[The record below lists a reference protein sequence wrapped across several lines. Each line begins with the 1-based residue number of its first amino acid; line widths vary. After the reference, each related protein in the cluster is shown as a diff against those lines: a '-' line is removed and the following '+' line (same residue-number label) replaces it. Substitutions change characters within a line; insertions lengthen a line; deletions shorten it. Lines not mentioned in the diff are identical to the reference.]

1 MLRLLDRINSYI
13 GERIIKKVEEMLAT
27 ETWYSFPP
35 VRSGKILRFEVKNF
49 DEFDVDEL
57 ARSLAAQGSWIVCA
71 DASRDRLV
79 IHLEAPDVEI
89 EDIQNVLKE
98 MGVQANL
105 QTVEVIGQSQ
115 AQEGGMS
122 Q

>member
-1 MLRLLDRINSYI
+1 MLWLLDRISSYI
-13 GERIIKKVEEMLAT
+13 GERIAKKAAEMLAT

-35 VRSGKILRFEVKNF
+35 VRSGKILRFEVKDF
-49 DEFDVDEL
+49 TEFDVDEL
-57 ARSLAAQGSWIVCA
+57 ARSLAEQGSWIVCA
-71 DASRDRLV
+71 DASRNLLV

-89 EDIQNVLKE
+89 EDIQNVLKN

-105 QTVEVIGQSQ
+105 KTVEVIGQSQ

>member
-1 MLRLLDRINSYI
+1 MLWLLDRIISYI
-13 GERIIKKVEEMLAT
+13 GERAAKKAEEMLAT

-57 ARSLAAQGSWIVCA
+57 APPLAEQGSWIVCA
-71 DASRDRLV
+71 DASRNRLV

>member
-1 MLRLLDRINSYI
+1 MLWLLDRIISYI
-13 GERIIKKVEEMLAT
+13 GERAAKKAEEMLAT

-49 DEFDVDEL
+49 GDFDVAAL
-57 ARSLAAQGSWIVCA
+57 APPLAEQGSWIVCA
-71 DASRDRLV
+71 DASRDLLL
-79 IHLEAPDVEI
+79 IHLEAPDVEV

-105 QTVEVIGQSQ
+105 KTVEVIGQSQ